1 MCNGR
6 LASSCGAGK
15 NKKLGKSR
23 LGKNTHMKR
32 TRDGQTRVV
41 AESRNVLS
49 FLSDYV
55 SDRYD
60 TCLDEYA
67 SKRNIGLG
75 LNFILRQITQT
86 SYGGFTLFYLCLS
99 LGSYLGCQSSS
110 WYVEGDEETVYR
122 LWNTFTLYDLYL
134 KKTVLN
140 RRKQVLP
147 NYMSMYHRL
156 SKELLVAEKEVG
168 DDGVS
173 SRIFSC
179 DPIPRH
185 SQSVSNKGRESAIVE
200 MLIPSSFL
208 PLPARSVSMGSL
220 FEEEGLDMEA
230 DLY

>member
-1 MCNGR
+1 MDD
-6 LASSCGAGK
+6 
-15 NKKLGKSR
+15 
-23 LGKNTHMKR
+23 
-32 TRDGQTRVV
+32 DGQTRVV

-75 LNFILRQITQT
+75 LNFILRQITHT

-99 LGSYLGCQSSS
+99 LGSYLGSSS
-110 WYVEGDEETVYR
+110 RSWHVEGDEETVYR
-122 LWNTFTLYDLYL
+122 LWNTITLYDLYL
-134 KKTVLN
+134 MKTVLN

-147 NYMSMYHRL
+147 NYMSVYVRL
-156 SKELLVAEKEVG
+156 RRELAVAEEEVG

-173 SRIFSC
+173 YRIFSC
-179 DPIPRH
+179 DPIPNNQKKRRRMC
-185 SQSVSNKGRESAIVE
+185 SIGNERESAIVE
-200 MLIPSSFL
+200 IPSLPHSF
-208 PLPARSVSMGSL
+208 PERSVSLGSL

-230 DLY
+230 ELY